1 MEQHINYITLG
12 VADLAASHRF
22 YRDVFGWRETEDGNE
37 HIAFFQ
43 TGNALRLALFG
54 REALAQDAQ
63 VSAQGSGFPNFTL
76 AHNVGSEAEV
86 DALFAAFAARNANIV
101 KAPQKVFWGGYSG
114 YIADP
119 DGFLWEIAFNPFCKH
134 CAEIRRPKP
143 PFSDSL
149 KPLIPTF
156 HLRRHPCTPK
166 P

>member
-12 VADLAASHRF
+12 VADLTASRRF

-101 KAPQKVFWGGYSG
+101 KVPQKVFWGGYSG

-119 DGFLWEIAFNPFCKH
+119 DGFLWEVAFNPF
-134 CAEIRRPKP
+134 
-143 PFSDSL
+143 L
-149 KPLIPTF
+149 QT
-156 HLRRHPCTPK
+156 LR
-166 P
+166 

>member
-12 VADLAASHRF
+12 VADLTASRRF
-22 YRDVFGWRETEDGNE
+22 YRDVFGWRETEDGNG

-43 TGNALRLALFG
+43 MGSALRLALFG

-63 VSAQGSGFPNFTL
+63 VSVQGSGFPSFTL

-101 KAPQKVFWGGYSG
+101 KAPQKVFWGGYSC

-119 DGFLWEIAFNPFCKH
+119 DGFLWEIAFNPF
-134 CAEIRRPKP
+134 
-143 PFSDSL
+143 L
-149 KPLIPTF
+149 QT
-156 HLRRHPCTPK
+156 LR
-166 P
+166 

>member
-12 VADLAASHRF
+12 VADLAASRRF
-22 YRDVFGWRETEDGNE
+22 YRNVFGWRETEDGNE

-63 VSAQGSGFPNFTL
+63 VSAQGSGFPSFTL

-86 DALFAAFAARNANIV
+86 DALFAAFAAFAARNANIV

-119 DGFLWEIAFNPFCKH
+119 DGFLWEIAFNPF
-134 CAEIRRPKP
+134 
-143 PFSDSL
+143 L
-149 KPLIPTF
+149 QT
-156 HLRRHPCTPK
+156 LR
-166 P
+166 

>member
-12 VADLAASHRF
+12 VADLTASRRF

-54 REALAQDAQ
+54 RDALAQDAQ
-63 VSAQGSGFPNFTL
+63 VSAQGSGFPSFTL

-101 KAPQKVFWGGYSG
+101 KAPQKVFWGGYNG

-119 DGFLWEIAFNPFCKH
+119 DGFLWEIAFNPF
-134 CAEIRRPKP
+134 
-143 PFSDSL
+143 L
-149 KPLIPTF
+149 QT
-156 HLRRHPCTPK
+156 LR
-166 P
+166 